1 MANLFVLG
9 SGGFGTALAVML
21 SGAGHSVRLW
31 GWQDW
36 FQEELRKNRENTE
49 LLKGVKIPDE
59 VGIVDDIDGIEEA
72 EVVFFAT
79 PTVGIRTTAKMCAG
93 RLKEGAVLCCVAKGL
108 EPGSL
113 LRLDEVIGEEL
124 PGHPVVALS
133 GPSHAEEL
141 TRGVPTAV
149 VAASADQKA
158 AQRVQD
164 LTANTHVRIYTSDDV
179 IGVELGGALKNIIA
193 FAAGIIDGMGFGDNT
208 KAALMTRG
216 ITEIARLGVAMGAR
230 PETFMGLSGVGDLI
244 VTCCSMHSRNRRC
257 GIYVGEGLSVAE
269 AVEKVGM
276 TVEGIVATEC
286 AYELSQKAGVEMP
299 ITTQGY
305 LLIKG
310 QTTVK
315 QVVSA
320 LLERPLKHETEANWL
335 KMERSG
341 D

>member
-1 MANLFVLG
+1 MMG

-31 GWQDW
+31 GWQKE
-36 FQEELRKNRENTE
+36 FQEKLRLHRENIE
-49 LLKGVKIPDE
+49 LLKGVKIPEE
-59 VGIVDDIDGIEEA
+59 VEIVDDVEGIERA
-72 EVVFFAT
+72 QFVFFAT
-79 PTVGIRTTAKMCAG
+79 PTVGIRAAAKLCAG
-93 RLKEGAVLCCVAKGL
+93 KLRGGAVLCCVAKGL
-108 EPGSL
+108 EPGTL
-113 LRLDEVIGEEL
+113 LRLDEVLKEEL

-141 TRGVPTAV
+141 TRGVPTAI
-149 VAASADQKA
+149 VAASEDQGA
-158 AQRVQD
+158 AQGIQD
-164 LTANTHVRIYTSDDV
+164 LTANTHVRIYTSGDV
-179 IGVELGGALKNIIA
+179 VGVELGGALKNIIA

-216 ITEIARLGVAMGAR
+216 IAEIARLGAAMGAK

-257 GIYVGEGLSVAE
+257 GIYIGEGLSVAE
-269 AVEKVGM
+269 AVKKVGM
-276 TVEGIVATEC
+276 TVEGIIATEC

-299 ITTQGY
+299 ITTQAY

-310 QTTVK
+310 RTTVD

-320 LLERPLKHETEANWL
+320 LLERPLRHETEVNWL
-335 KMERSG
+335 KIDRQ
-341 D
+341 